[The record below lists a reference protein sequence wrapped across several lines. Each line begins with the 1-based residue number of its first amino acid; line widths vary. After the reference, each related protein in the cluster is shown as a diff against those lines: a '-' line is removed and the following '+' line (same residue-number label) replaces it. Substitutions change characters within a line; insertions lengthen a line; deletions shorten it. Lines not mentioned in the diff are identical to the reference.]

1 MAKTIT
7 LRVDDGIYDTIKRAA
22 DGDRRSVPKFI
33 ERATI
38 NYIFENVPKI
48 DPADY
53 DDDTGYICAIPGMK
67 EKLIASHNAPASEFS
82 PVPDDWINR
91 NV

>member
-7 LRVDDGIYDTIKRAA
+7 LRVDDSTYNTIKRAA
-22 DGDRRSVPKFI
+22 DGDRRSMSSLI
-33 ERATI
+33 EKATI
-38 NYIFENVPKI
+38 RYIIDNAPKI

-53 DDDTGYICAIPGMK
+53 DDDTGYLCAIPGMK